1 MKHIML
7 VVLLSLPL
15 LVQASGLELYYDFE
29 DAMGSGSIQDSAG
42 TGLFASRHSSR
53 QTEISPAGVSDVP
66 APLSSRS
73 RAALDT
79 NGGFLWVRNGATV
92 GFGENMSLNLWL
104 KTGKLENQRST
115 FLYSL
120 GGWRLL
126 YNRSAK
132 RFEFQTFGE
141 TGKTITFDLVLG
153 ERGEWNMLTLVKK
166 STSLSL
172 YLNAKKINTVTCD
185 PELPP
190 GGGFYIGCAST
201 SGRYGYTGL
210 LDDFAVW
217 SSAIT
222 ERQINE
228 LYTGVSPLECMASE
242 RLTQTITSPL
252 PDTLE
257 AYFPPADFALSKNG
271 EPRAVIV
278 EADMDGFTESGKK
291 IQRALLDARG
301 IKFPIIGW
309 EDARKSDKNLI
320 LFGPVN
326 ANGALRQLNANFLL
340 GDNDR
345 GYELRAIPDALDWG
359 KGVLYLGGKTAEE
372 VSRGTEALLAKFQ
385 TLEKIPFFIDCE
397 GWDQQPTQEE
407 LDAMVAEIEEL
418 YSRFGDG
425 KNKAAVDTML
435 KNAVVQYKMTG
446 CDAYAATFAKMAKVF
461 ADHFEEGRLPTFRFH
476 LFAQYL
482 YNVEHSPEFTSADR
496 LLAAEFLRKVTE
508 EIMDFWEMTEA
519 KKLYQ
524 LSKQEYLENH
534 QCFASRS
541 VEASARYLLSR
552 YGYEPA
558 KYWKAVADNAFA
570 GVAPH
575 PFSPEDAAGY
585 QYLVYR
591 IFVDYAM
598 ASGKYSSGFLKENAF
613 KEYIDTYA
621 KPMMNHLGYTAGYG
635 DAYPT
640 GMSGSWILLKQAMDI
655 LGDRDAEFLLDLI
668 RRTSSVSVFGT
679 TIDQWGVRRDL
690 PPPGKDSLGL
700 QVVDLKP
707 FKQKRYQLW
716 GLYKRP
722 ALDKAVF
729 RSGWDKYADFMAVT
743 GINGGSHG
751 HFDANG
757 ISQYISGDRL
767 WLLEG
772 DYIKKF
778 PYDHNSIVVCRDGK
792 VAEQQRKVGL
802 RNKSRASQIVAAVQ
816 TPDRNLALL
825 STLLEDYNGVDW
837 IRNIGY
843 AATNGF
849 WVIDELEVKK
859 EGHYAIQCYWR
870 SAGQFDPQPQAVG
883 FVQTPSADPM
893 IANRFFITEGSGAAR
908 TMHSEF
914 DFCHGRKDGTLSGY
928 KFAGKSTR
936 YLIQRHDGDCQAGKV
951 LRFVNFMRAVPEPP
965 AKSKNRGFWQR
976 FVDSLRGDPEKDA
989 PEIPVVRKLS
999 PDAFFAVSGDFES
1012 LAVMGRYSA
1021 PEIEVDAD
1029 LCIVNADGIVARGA
1043 THIKLGAFEW
1053 KSPEKS
1059 DCALKID
1066 VAKVNRLFETLKGK
1080 GTVVAS
1086 GKPGDLPAPILP
1098 MIGKVEFSSPVTKV
1112 SACADLIGVGEE
1124 SGLFSV
1130 FDTEGR
1136 KLFDHPFPKAISA
1149 ILSVKLGGE
1158 TQWAVAVQPEDR
1170 KVGDAALYLLDD
1182 SGKVVW
1188 ENKIESFHK
1197 RNGTVQT
1204 LFTARIN
1211 GEDNPPAI
1219 IAGSEAW
1226 HYYAFSLDGKEIWRA
1241 PVFHGATVGAAGDM
1255 NGDGKEDIAPGIEY
1269 YYHSL
1274 INSQGATGAKKTTS
1288 PFDYSVAV
1296 CDLNSDGV
1304 DEAIFGRGDGY
1315 LYVMTPPENNYRN
1328 WSLNVGGKPVALVE
1342 LNHAD
1347 SVLAAATDTGVIT
1360 FIDALGKK
1368 TGTTYLPAPVS
1379 DMKFWEGKL
1388 LATALDGY
1396 AYVMDL
1402 QGQVQSKIQFQ
1413 HDINSVHPAGV
1424 AVAGKTAAIHSGSTV
1439 YLVK

>member
-1 MKHIML
+1 MQ
-7 VVLLSLPL
+7 VVLLLPL

-53 QTEISPAGVSDVP
+53 QTEISPAGVSDAP

-79 NGGFLWVRNGATV
+79 KGGFLWVRNGAAV
-92 GFGENMSLNLWL
+92 GFGEDISLNLWL
-104 KTGKLENQRST
+104 KTDGLENQRST

-120 GGWRLL
+120 GGWRVL

-132 RFEFQTFGE
+132 RIEFQTFGE
-141 TGKTITFDLVLG
+141 TEKTITFDLVLG
-153 ERGEWNMLTLVKK
+153 ESGEWNMLTLVKEG
-166 STSLSL
+166 TSLSL
-172 YLNAKKINTVTCD
+172 YLDAEKINTIACGPD
-185 PELPP
+185 LPP

-228 LYTGVSPLECMASE
+228 LYTGLSPLECVDSE
-242 RLTQTITSPL
+242 RLTRIVTAPL
-252 PDTLE
+252 PDTLK
-257 AYFPPADFALSKNG
+257 AYFPAADFALSKNG

-291 IQRALLDARG
+291 IQQILLGAYG
-301 IKFPIIGW
+301 IKFPLMSWG
-309 EDARKSDKNLI
+309 EAKKSDKNLI

-345 GYELRAIPDALDWG
+345 GYELRAIPDALDWN
-359 KGVLYLGGKTAEE
+359 KGVLYLGGKTDEE
-372 VSRGTEALLAKFQ
+372 ISRGTEALPAKFKS
-385 TLEKIPFFIDCE
+385 LEKIPFFIDCE
-397 GWDQQPTQEE
+397 GWNRPPAEEE
-407 LDAMVAEIEEL
+407 LDAMVTEIEEL

-425 KNKAAVDTML
+425 KNQKALDKL
-435 KNAVVQYKMTG
+435 LNKPVVLYKMTG
-446 CDAYAATFAKMAKVF
+446 HDEYAVTFAKMMKVF
-461 ADHFEEGRLPTFRFH
+461 AEHFEEVSGGRKVLPTFRFH
-476 LFAQYL
+476 LFPQYI
-482 YNVEHSPEFTSADR
+482 YNVEHSPAFTEEDR
-496 LLAAEFLRKVTE
+496 LLAAEILRKTTE
-508 EIMDFWEMTEA
+508 EIMDYWEMVEA

-524 LSKQEYLENH
+524 LSKQDYLENH

-541 VEASARYLLSR
+541 VEAAARYLLSR
-552 YGYEPA
+552 YDYEPA

-570 GVAPH
+570 GVAPN

-591 IFVDYAM
+591 IFVDYAV

-640 GMSGSWILLKQAMDI
+640 GMSGSWIHLKQAMDI
-655 LGDRDAEFLLDLI
+655 LGDQDAEFLLDLI

-700 QVVDLKP
+700 HVVELKP
-707 FKQKRYQLW
+707 FKQKRLQVW
-716 GLYKRP
+716 GLFDRP

-729 RSGWDKYADFMAVT
+729 RSGWDKRADFMAVT

-767 WLLEG
+767 WLIEG

-778 PYDHNSIVVCRDGK
+778 PYDHNSIGVCRDGA
-792 VAEQQRKVGL
+792 VEAQQRKTGL
-802 RNKSRASQIVAAVQ
+802 RNKSRASQIAAAEQ
-816 TPDRNLALL
+816 TPDRKLALL
-825 STLLEDYNGVDW
+825 SMLLEDYNGVDW
-837 IRNIGY
+837 TRSIGY

-870 SAGQFDPQPQAVG
+870 SVGQFDPQPQAVG
-883 FVQTPSADPM
+883 FVQNPSEDPS
-893 IANRFFITEGSGAAR
+893 IANRFFITEGGGAAR

-928 KFAGKSTR
+928 KFAGNSTR
-936 YLIQRHDGDCQAGKV
+936 YLIQRHAGDYQKGEV
-951 LRFVNFMRAVPEPP
+951 LRFVNFLGAVPEPP
-965 AKSKNRGFWQR
+965 AGGSRGWWGR
-976 FVDSLRGDPEKDA
+976 FVDSLRGGPEEDV

-999 PDAFFAVSGDFES
+999 PDAFFAVSGDSES
-1012 LAVMGRYSA
+1012 LAVIGSYAA
-1021 PEIEVDAD
+1021 PGLQVKAE
-1029 LCIVNADGIVARGA
+1029 LCIINADGIVAKGA

-1053 KSPEKS
+1053 ESPEKS
-1059 DCALKID
+1059 DCALEID
-1066 VAKVNRLFETLKGK
+1066 ASEVDRLFEALQGK
-1080 GTVVAS
+1080 GTVVAA
-1086 GKPGDLPAPILP
+1086 GKPPELPVPVLP
-1098 MIGKVEFSSPVTKV
+1098 MVGKVEFSSPVTKI
-1112 SACADLIGVGEE
+1112 SASGNRIAVGEE

-1130 FDTEGR
+1130 YDTDGR
-1136 KLFDHPFPKAISA
+1136 KRFEHQFSTAVSALSSVEFD
-1149 ILSVKLGGE
+1149 GE
-1158 TQWAVAVQPEDR
+1158 TRWAVAVQPEDR
-1170 KVGDAALYLLDD
+1170 KAGDVALYLLDD

-1188 ENKIESFHK
+1188 ENRIESFHK
-1197 RNGTVQT
+1197 RNGTVQN
-1204 LFTARIN
+1204 LFPARIN
-1211 GEDNPPAI
+1211 GLDKPPAI
-1219 IAGSEAW
+1219 IAGSEGW

-1255 NGDGKEDIAPGIEY
+1255 DGDGKEDIAPGIEY

-1274 INSQGATGAKKTTS
+1274 INSQGAAGAKKTTS
-1288 PFDYSVAV
+1288 PTDYSVAV
-1296 CDLNSDGV
+1296 CDLDSDGL
-1304 DEAIFGRGDGY
+1304 DEAVFGRGDGY

-1328 WSLNVGGKPVALVE
+1328 WSLNVGGKPVALVK
-1342 LNHAD
+1342 LNHAGA
-1347 SVLAAATDTGVIT
+1347 VLAAAADTGVIT
-1360 FIDALGKK
+1360 FVDALGKK
-1368 TGTTYLPAPVS
+1368 TGTTYLPAPVT
-1379 DMKFWEGKL
+1379 DMKLWNGKL
-1388 LATALDGY
+1388 LAAAMDGY
-1396 AYVMDL
+1396 AYILDL
-1402 QGQVQSKIQFQ
+1402 QGQVLSKIRFQ
-1413 HDINSVHPAGV
+1413 HDINSVHPAGI
-1424 AVAGKTAAIHSGSTV
+1424 AVAGKTAAFFAGSTV
-1439 YLVK
+1439 YFIK